1 MKNSDCCALRM
12 DSQSKLFK
20 SLKNAYLSSATTP
33 KVCYLRFMG
42 YFALLSYITSIDV
55 QFEVDDYTHY
65 NVKVDETLL
74 DTITNGCRLL
84 RNLCAYCDETKK
96 IIDDYNLVYDVC
108 ILISMHH
115 S

>member
-1 MKNSDCCALRM
+1 M
-12 DSQSKLFK
+12 
-20 SLKNAYLSSATTP
+20 P
-33 KVCYLRFMG
+33 KVCYLSFISC
-42 YFALLSYITSIDV
+42 FVLFSHITSIDV